1 MRATAAAC
9 SGWRRKRN
17 RRSRQRTRARLRP
30 RRNAAFPDRVF
41 LSPGTLPDTPP
52 VILATPPV
60 TVRPAAP
67 GEPSPLGGLHLE
79 TEDLLLGALLY
90 LLYRETHDTEFLL
103 ILAGVLIL

>member
-30 RRNAAFPDRVF
+30 RRNAAFPDRDRA
-41 LSPGTLPDTPP
+41 TLPLRENRRRFP
-52 VILATPPV
+52 
-60 TVRPAAP
+60 VRPRDAAP
-67 GEPSPLGGLHLE
+67 GEPSPLSGLHLE